1 MATEYFAL
9 KTWLNGYAIDLRL
22 KGYLVEVQSDISAGG
37 SVRLRVESPKYIGE
51 VLIWESLMCDNHV
64 ASLET
69 GNVVYGTYGTSLC
82 IEEVSHQLGSFLS
95 YFPR

>member
-1 MATEYFAL
+1 M
-9 KTWLNGYAIDLRL
+9 DLRS

-37 SVRLRVESPKYIGE
+37 SVRLRVESPEYLGE
-51 VLIWESLMCDNHV
+51 VVIWDSLRCDNYV

-69 GNVVYGTYGTSLC
+69 GNVVYEMYGMVLS